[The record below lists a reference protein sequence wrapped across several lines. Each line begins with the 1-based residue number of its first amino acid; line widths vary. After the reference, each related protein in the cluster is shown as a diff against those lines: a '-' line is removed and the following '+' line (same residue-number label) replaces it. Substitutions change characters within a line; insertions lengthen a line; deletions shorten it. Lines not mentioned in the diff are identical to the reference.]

1 MNKKKILMSIVGLLI
16 IAIGL
21 SSAYYKTI
29 TDKDNSVD
37 TSTVSDKTENVN
49 KYQDIIDEYDTNKA
63 INAEFTGFIRFESGI
78 IDEPFVLPKDDDIIE
93 AYDKYLRTAWD
104 TMSEDPEGTVFM
116 DPYNTLDD
124 QNLVLYGH
132 YVYPSYEP
140 SMTHMFTPLHLLKD
154 EKNYEENRFIDLI
167 FENEIRRYEVAH
179 VYYARLYDDENIL
192 EEGMEYMYTSFDSE
206 GLEYYLKR
214 VKEEEFYN
222 TGVEIGAD
230 DRFLTLQTCV
240 EDHDELRLIIVAKEI
255 EIIKTR

>member
-21 SSAYYKTI
+21 SSAYYMTI

-93 AYDKYLRTAWD
+93 AYGKYLRTAWD

-222 TGVEIGAD
+222 TGD
-230 DRFLTLQTCV
+230 
-240 EDHDELRLIIVAKEI
+240 
-255 EIIKTR
+255 

>member
-21 SSAYYKTI
+21 SSAYYMTI

-179 VYYARLYDDENIL
+179 VYYARLYDDENFL
-192 EEGMEYMYTSFDSE
+192 EEGMDYMYPSFDS
-206 GLEYYLKR
+206 
-214 VKEEEFYN
+214 
-222 TGVEIGAD
+222 
-230 DRFLTLQTCV
+230 
-240 EDHDELRLIIVAKEI
+240 
-255 EIIKTR
+255 

>member
-1 MNKKKILMSIVGLLI
+1 
-16 IAIGL
+16 
-21 SSAYYKTI
+21 
-29 TDKDNSVD
+29 
-37 TSTVSDKTENVN
+37 
-49 KYQDIIDEYDTNKA
+49 
-63 INAEFTGFIRFESGI
+63 
-78 IDEPFVLPKDDDIIE
+78 
-93 AYDKYLRTAWD
+93 
-104 TMSEDPEGTVFM
+104 MSEDPEGTVFM

-222 TGVEIGAD
+222 TGVEISAD

-255 EIIKTR
+255 EIIKMR

>member
-1 MNKKKILMSIVGLLI
+1 MSIVGLLI

-21 SSAYYKTI
+21 SSAYYMTI

-93 AYDKYLRTAWD
+93 AYGKYLRTAWD

-154 EKNYEENRFIDLI
+154 EKNYEENRF
-167 FENEIRRYEVAH
+167 
-179 VYYARLYDDENIL
+179 
-192 EEGMEYMYTSFDSE
+192 
-206 GLEYYLKR
+206 KR
-214 VKEEEFYN
+214 
-222 TGVEIGAD
+222 
-230 DRFLTLQTCV
+230 
-240 EDHDELRLIIVAKEI
+240 I
-255 EIIKTR
+255 EKIIK